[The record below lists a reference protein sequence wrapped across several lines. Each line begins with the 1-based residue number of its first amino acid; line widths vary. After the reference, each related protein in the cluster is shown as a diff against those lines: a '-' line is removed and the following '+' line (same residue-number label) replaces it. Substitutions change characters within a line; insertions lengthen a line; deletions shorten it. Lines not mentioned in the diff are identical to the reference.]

1 LCLLSPGQLDHLL
14 VGGAQGQRPFLQ
26 VVPVAADEVGL
37 PGLGKTDGSGLGAAT
52 EAAAQT
58 ARVDLEQQILGPQ
71 LLDAVGGGGQLTVPL
86 RMGQH
91 RPVARRADFEERLF
105 QPG

>member
-1 LCLLSPGQLDHLL
+1 
-14 VGGAQGQRPFLQ
+14 
-26 VVPVAADEVGL
+26 VPVAADEVGL
-37 PGLGKTDGSGLGAAT
+37 PGLSKTDGNGLGAAT

-71 LLDAVGGGGQLTVPL
+71 LLDAVGDGQLTVPL

-91 RPVARRADFEERLF
+91 RPVARRADFAERLF